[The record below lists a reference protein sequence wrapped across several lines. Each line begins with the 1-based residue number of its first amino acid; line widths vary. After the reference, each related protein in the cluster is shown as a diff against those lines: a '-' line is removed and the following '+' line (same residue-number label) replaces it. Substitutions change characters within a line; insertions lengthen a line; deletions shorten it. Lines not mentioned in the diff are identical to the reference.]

1 MPRIGDP
8 LRNHLRIAAPLL
20 AVTLTGLAGLVYE
33 VVWSRALAALFG
45 SVLSA
50 TGAFLA
56 LLMGGMGLGS
66 AWGAR
71 RARRSPQP
79 LVVFGLVELTVACLA
94 AVSPWLL
101 ELVQPLVVGLDS
113 RFPDALAP
121 LVPAAVS
128 VVILGPVVFLLGST
142 YPLVVAHLARSPG
155 AAGRHSGLVY
165 GFNTL
170 GAVLGTTLAGFF
182 FLPSL
187 GIRHSL
193 LLAAAVDAVVGLGCV
208 VLGRRPLAEVATAHD
223 PSFPVREGGEAAT
236 AARVAFLAGAAS
248 LTLEVA
254 WFRALMLVFGSSVY
268 ALSAMLASFLLGL
281 ATGAL
286 VVARRAP
293 TRPPSWRRLGELHV
307 LVAFSAT
314 LVTVVMQILPGGFIP
329 LLSVSHGSF
338 AWILGGTTL
347 LLVAVLVVPTSL
359 MGAALPVAIH
369 MATTS
374 SEAGGTGLA
383 AGKVYAAS
391 SWGSALGALAAGFI
405 LVPALRLRGTVAVA
419 VGLSLAAA
427 ALALRR
433 VTRSERRISWQAA
446 ALVAVLW
453 AGWFAHLL
461 PWDWRILTGGYYAY
475 AHLYSQHRV
484 AASGPDRRRVS
495 LDDPHPFAEPP
506 VAAPARPQP
515 QAGEHLLSW
524 EDGLFA
530 QVAVVEKDGVR
541 SLLINGKA
549 DASNGREDMRTQS
562 LLGHLPALLAP
573 DGPGGEALV
582 LGLGSGVTAGTVASW
597 GFTPVTVAEIEPAVA
612 RAAAWFGPE
621 NRGVLTSPSTRLH
634 LDDGRRVLAR
644 APGPLALITSEPSN
658 LWMSGVSLLFTR
670 EFFRLA
676 ADRLGERG
684 VFCQW
689 LHLYQVGPGD
699 VRTLVGT
706 LTDVF
711 PHVVAFA
718 DGSDLL
724 LVASRST
731 MQLDPLVWQQRVAAN
746 PGAAQSLA
754 AVNVRTAAAIA
765 RGLVADER
773 GLVAWSA
780 GAPRH
785 TDDRPILE
793 FSAARHMASD
803 FSAPILASLVA
814 AGQAA
819 GPIPLGTSGF
829 VGSIPGR

>member
-1 MPRIGDP
+1 MSRAGVV
-8 LRNHLRIAAPLL
+8 APLV
-20 AVTLTGLAGLVYE
+20 AVSLTGLAGLVYE

-56 LLMGGMGLGS
+56 LLMGGMGLGA
-66 AWGAR
+66 AWGAS
-71 RARRSPQP
+71 RARRSRHP
-79 LVVFGLVELTVACLA
+79 LVVFGVVELAVACLA
-94 AVSPWLL
+94 AISPWLL
-101 ELVQPLVVGLDS
+101 EAVQPLVLGLDG
-113 RFPDALAP
+113 RLPDALAP

-128 VVILGPVVFLLGST
+128 IVVLGPVVFLLGST
-142 YPLVVAHLARSPG
+142 YPLVVAHLARSSG

-170 GAVLGTTLAGFF
+170 GAVLGTALAGFL

-193 LLAAAVDAVVGLGCV
+193 LLAAAVDATVGLACLL
-208 VLGRRPLAEVATAHD
+208 LGRSRAVETSSPAEPASTPPDDGDAT
-223 PSFPVREGGEAAT
+223 T
-236 AARVAFLAGAAS
+236 AVRVAFLAGAAS

-281 ATGAL
+281 AAGAL
-286 VVARRAP
+286 AVARRAP
-293 TRPPSWRRLGELHV
+293 DRPPSWKRLGEMHV
-307 LVAFSAT
+307 LIAFSAT
-314 LVTVVMQILPGGFIP
+314 LVTVVMQLLPGGFIP
-329 LLSVSHGSF
+329 LLSLSHGSF

-347 LLVAVLVVPTSL
+347 LLVAVLAVPTSL

-369 MATTS
+369 LAAESTQS
-374 SEAGGTGLA
+374 SGTGHA
-383 AGKVYAAS
+383 AGRVYAAS
-391 SWGSALGALAAGFI
+391 SWGSSLGSLAAGFV
-405 LVPALRLRGTVAVA
+405 LVPVLRLRGTVAVA
-419 VGLSLAAA
+419 VAMSLFAG

-433 VTRSERRISWQAA
+433 TTRAERRVSWQAS
-446 ALVAVLW
+446 ALIGVLW
-453 AGWFAHLL
+453 VGWFAHLL
-461 PWDWRILTGGYYAY
+461 PWDWHVLTGGYYAY
-475 AHLYSQHRV
+475 AHLYSRHRV
-484 AASGPDRRRVS
+484 AAQGPDRRRVS
-495 LDDPHPFAEPP
+495 LDGAHPFAAPP
-506 VAAPARPQP
+506 DPAPAALRPP
-515 QAGEHLLSW
+515 TGERLISW

-530 QVAVVEKDGVR
+530 QVAVVEKDGIR

-549 DASNGREDMRTQS
+549 DASNGHEDMRTQS

-582 LGLGSGVTAGTVASW
+582 LGLGSGVTAGAVTSW
-597 GFTPVTVAEIEPAVA
+597 GFAPVTVAEIEPAVA
-612 RAAAWFGPE
+612 RAATWFDAE
-621 NRGVLTSPSTRLH
+621 NRHVLTASGTRLR

-644 APGPLALITSEPSN
+644 APGHIALITSEPSN

-689 LHLYQVGPGD
+689 LHLYQVGPED

-724 LVASRST
+724 LVASRAPL
-731 MQLDPLVWQQRVAAN
+731 QLDPRVWQERAASS
-746 PGAAQSLA
+746 PAAAASLS
-754 AVNVRTAAAIA
+754 AVGVRSGAAIA

-773 GLVAWSA
+773 GLAAWSV

-793 FSAARHMASD
+793 FSAARHIASD
-803 FSAPILASLVA
+803 YSAPILASLVA

-829 VGSIPGR
+829 VGNWPGR

>member
-1 MPRIGDP
+1 V
-8 LRNHLRIAAPLL
+8 APVL

-33 VVWSRALAALFG
+33 VVWSRALATLFG

-71 RARRSPQP
+71 RARRSSQP
-79 LVVFGLVELTVACLA
+79 LVVFGVVELAVACLA

-101 ELVQPLVVGLDS
+101 ELVQPLVVSLDTQL
-113 RFPDALAP
+113 PDALAP
-121 LVPAAVS
+121 LVPAVVAVL
-128 VVILGPVVFLLGST
+128 ILGPVVFLLGST

-193 LLAAAVDAVVGLGCV
+193 QLAALIDALVGLGCV
-208 VLGRRPLAEVATAHD
+208 LLGRRQVVEATGAVEPAPPLSGGSEAT
-223 PSFPVREGGEAAT
+223 T

-254 WFRALMLVFGSSVY
+254 WFRELMLVFGSSVY

-286 VVARRAP
+286 VVARRAAHH
-293 TRPPSWRRLGELHV
+293 PPSWRRLGELHV

-374 SEAGGTGLA
+374 SGAGGTGQA
-383 AGKVYAAS
+383 AGRVYAAS
-391 SWGSALGALAAGFI
+391 SWGSALGALAAGFA

-427 ALALRR
+427 TLALRR

-446 ALVAVLW
+446 ALIGVLW
-453 AGWFAHLL
+453 VGWFAHLL

-475 AHLYSQHRV
+475 AHLYSQHRI
-484 AASGPDRRRVS
+484 AAPGPDRRRVS
-495 LDDPHPFAEPP
+495 LDDAHPFAAPRDP
-506 VAAPARPQP
+506 APAPSTP
-515 QAGEHLLSW
+515 PTGERLLSW

-573 DGPGGEALV
+573 DAAGGEALV
-582 LGLGSGVTAGTVASW
+582 LGLGSGVTASAVATW
-597 GFTPVTVAEIEPAVA
+597 GFVPVTVAEIEPAVA
-612 RAAAWFGPE
+612 RAAAWFEVE
-621 NRGVLTSPSTRLH
+621 NQHVLGAPGTRLR

-670 EFFRLA
+670 EFFQLA

-724 LVASRST
+724 LVASRSAL
-731 MQLDPLVWQQRVAAN
+731 QLDPLVWQQRVAAN
-746 PGAAQSLA
+746 PRAAESLA
-754 AVNVRTAAAIA
+754 RVSMRTAAAVA

-773 GLVAWSA
+773 GLVAWSS

-793 FSAARHMASD
+793 FSAARHIASD
-803 FSAPILASLVA
+803 YSAPILASLVA

-829 VGSIPGR
+829 VGNWPAR